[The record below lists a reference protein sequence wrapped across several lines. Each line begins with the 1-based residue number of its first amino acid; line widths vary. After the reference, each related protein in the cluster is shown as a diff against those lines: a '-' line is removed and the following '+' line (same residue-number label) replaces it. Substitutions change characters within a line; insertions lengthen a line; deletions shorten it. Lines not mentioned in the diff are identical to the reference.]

1 MAGHKWTIVVVPH
14 GAGGSRSVGVSVA
27 KLRVLVT
34 TLVVV
39 GIATVGFAY
48 ATINRAVDLSRL
60 DRLERRNEILTEE
73 LAQAQQTLESIGD
86 TISAIARRDE
96 LVRLLAGLEPTD
108 PAVQLAGVGGPG
120 GSWTTRDQILSEA
133 PEGRAALDMRTQLDN
148 YIRRANL
155 LAGSFDEAVDSLEI
169 HRDRL
174 ERTPSISPIAPGVG
188 WYTSPFARIRMHPIY
203 NEPRPHP
210 GIDVSA
216 PLGTPILAPANGR
229 VSEVRIISGYG
240 RTVTIQHG
248 YGVQTFYAHCSRIDV
263 RVGQSV
269 ERGDKIAEVGRTGI
283 ATGPHLHYEV
293 LVNGVA
299 VNPRDYIFTRRVIVD

>member
-1 MAGHKWTIVVVPH
+1 MAEQKWTVVLVPH
-14 GAGGSRSVGVSVA
+14 GAGESRSVSVSVT
-27 KLRVLVT
+27 KLRILVT
-34 TLVVV
+34 ALLIVS
-39 GIATVGFAY
+39 TVILGFAY

-60 DRLERRNEILTEE
+60 DRLEERNTILTEE
-73 LAQAQQTLESIGD
+73 LARAQQGLERIGD
-86 TISAIARRDE
+86 TIAAIAQRDE

-108 PAVQLAGVGGPG
+108 PAVQLAGVGGPAG
-120 GSWTTRDQILSEA
+120 TWSARDQVLSEA
-133 PEGRAALDMRTQLDN
+133 PEGRATLDMRSQLDN
-148 YIRRANL
+148 FLRRANL

-174 ERTPSISPIAPGVG
+174 EHTPSISPIPPDVG

-229 VSEVRIISGYG
+229 VADVRTISGYG
-240 RTVTIQHG
+240 RTVTIDHG
-248 YGVQTFYAHCSRIDV
+248 YGVRTFYAHCSRVDV
-263 RVGQSV
+263 SIGERV
-269 ERGDKIAEVGRTGI
+269 ERGDQIAAVGRTGI

-293 LVNGVA
+293 LVNGHA
-299 VNPRDYIFTRRVIVD
+299 VDPRTYIFSRQVIVD

>member
-1 MAGHKWTIVVVPH
+1 V
-14 GAGGSRSVGVSVA
+14 SVSVA
-27 KLRVLVT
+27 KLRALVT
-34 TLVVV
+34 ALVVV
-39 GIATVGFAY
+39 GVASVGFAY

-60 DRLERRNEILTEE
+60 DRLERRNEILTDE
-73 LAQAQQTLESIGD
+73 LAQAQQALGQIGD

-120 GSWTTRDQILSEA
+120 GTWTMRDQILSEA

-169 HRDRL
+169 HRDQL
-174 ERTPSISPIAPGVG
+174 EHTPTISPIAPGVG

-229 VSEVRIISGYG
+229 VSNVRTISGYG
-240 RTVTIQHG
+240 RTVTIDHG

-263 RVGQSV
+263 RIGQRV
-269 ERGDKIAEVGRTGI
+269 ERGDKIAEVGQTGI

-293 LVNGVA
+293 LVNGAA
-299 VNPRDYIFTRRVIVD
+299 VNPSDFIISRRVIVD

>member
-1 MAGHKWTIVVVPH
+1 MAAQKWTIVVVPH
-14 GAGGSRSVGVSVA
+14 GASESRSVSVSVA
-27 KLRVLVT
+27 KLRVLVAA
-34 TLVVV
+34 LAMV
-39 GIATVGFAY
+39 ATASVAFAY

-60 DRLERRNEILTEE
+60 DRLESRNEILTEE
-73 LAQAQQTLESIGD
+73 LSQAQHSLEGIGD
-86 TISAIARRDE
+86 TISAIAQRDE
-96 LVRLLAGLEPTD
+96 LVRLLAGLQPTD
-108 PAVQLAGVGGPG
+108 PAVQLAGVGGPAG
-120 GSWTTRDQILSEA
+120 TWTMRDQVLSEA

-174 ERTPSISPIAPGVG
+174 ERTPSISPIAPEVG

-216 PLGTPILAPANGR
+216 PMGTPILAPAKGR
-229 VSEVRIISGYG
+229 VIEVRTISGYG
-240 RTVTIQHG
+240 RTVTVNHG
-248 YGVQTFYAHCSRIDV
+248 YGVRTFYAHCSRIDV
-263 RVGQSV
+263 RVGQLV
-269 ERGDKIAEVGRTGI
+269 ERGDKLAEVGKTGI

-293 LVNGVA
+293 LVNGKA
-299 VNPRDYIFTRRVIVD
+299 VNPRDFIFSRRVIVD